1 MDLEKL
7 DKTIKELDKSSKQ
20 LKGFSELFSELS
32 SLHNSIKK
40 NNDFFKTATTKIEN
54 VSNSIDNS
62 LTDFQKT
69 FIELDSSLVSRLDRH
84 KSDIQVVI
92 RNEGTQIQRGFENSL
107 NSNFN
112 SLENKVNEK
121 FREFETKI
129 KSNKTLIII
138 SLISGLI
145 NIGMIAFLI
154 FGQ

>member
-1 MDLEKL
+1 MDYGKL
-7 DKTIKELDKSSKQ
+7 DKTINELEQSSKQ

-32 SLHNSIKK
+32 SLHNSVKE
-40 NNDFFKTATTKIEN
+40 NNDFFKSASTKLEN

-62 LTDFQKT
+62 LKDFQKT
-69 FIELDSSLVSRLDRH
+69 FKELDNSLVSRLDRH
-84 KSDIQVVI
+84 KSDIQVEI

-112 SLENKVNEK
+112 NLENKVNEK
-121 FREFETKI
+121 FREFEIKI

-145 NIGMIAFLI
+145 NIGLIAFLI
-154 FGQ
+154 MK